1 VEFSFI
7 GVQKMTGRL
16 RFAALLALVLAV
28 ATVASAT
35 TPEQLIDDG
44 HFKQARGLVDR
55 QLQANPNDAEM
66 NWLMARIHRAFGDL
80 PGAIDYA
87 QKAVQ
92 LAPSK
97 ADYLLTL
104 AELQGRVAQQSNML
118 KQAVLARNIHKEL
131 ETAFQLEP
139 SNLDA
144 RWGLLQY
151 YWMAPSFMG
160 GDKSKARE
168 MATEIGKLNQSQG
181 YMAQAVIAADEKR
194 TADVES
200 DYKKAIQADPK
211 NYDARIS
218 LAQFYDAQN
227 KYDQAEEQ
235 YRAATKAAPARVE
248 GYAGLA
254 KIFAIRGQWAE
265 LDRLLSESERQVS
278 DNLQPY
284 YEAGLSLLNSGKDLS
299 RAEQYLRKY
308 IGQEAEGNAPSLPD
322 AHWRLSQVL
331 DRLGRRPEAIAELNT
346 AVKMDPGFEQAKKDL
361 KKMHG

>member
-1 VEFSFI
+1 
-7 GVQKMTGRL
+7 MTGRL
-16 RFAALLALVLAV
+16 RFTALLALVLAV

-35 TPEQLIDDG
+35 TPEQLVDDG
-44 HFKQARGLVDR
+44 HFKQARALVDR
-55 QLQANPNDAEM
+55 QLQANPNNAEM
-66 NWLMARIHRAFGDL
+66 NWLMARIHRAFGDI

-97 ADYLLTL
+97 ADYLLTM
-104 AELQGRVAQQSNML
+104 AELQGRLAQQSNML
-118 KQAVLARNIHKEL
+118 KQAMLARTIHKEL

-151 YWMAPSFMG
+151 YWMAPSIMG
-160 GDKSKARE
+160 GDKAKARE
-168 MATEIGKLNQSQG
+168 MATEISKLNVSQG
-181 YMAQAVIAADEKR
+181 YVAQAVIAADEKR

-200 DYKKAIQADPK
+200 DYKKAIEADPK
-211 NYDARIS
+211 NYDAHIS
-218 LAQFYDAQN
+218 LAQFYMGEDQK

-235 YRAATKAAPARVE
+235 YRAATKLTPTKID
-248 GYAGLA
+248 GYVGLA
-254 KIFAIRGQWAE
+254 KIYGMRGQSAE
-265 LDRLLSESERQVS
+265 LDRLLSESEREVS

-284 YEAGLSLLNSGKDLS
+284 YDAGLALLNSGKDLS

-308 IGQEAEGNAPSLPD
+308 MGQEAEGNAPSLPD

-331 DRLGRRPEAIAELNT
+331 DKEGRRPEAIAELNT
-346 AVKMDPGFEQAKKDL
+346 AVRMNPGFEPAKKDL

>member
-1 VEFSFI
+1 
-7 GVQKMTGRL
+7 
-16 RFAALLALVLAV
+16 
-28 ATVASAT
+28 
-35 TPEQLIDDG
+35 
-44 HFKQARGLVDR
+44 
-55 QLQANPNDAEM
+55 
-66 NWLMARIHRAFGDL
+66 MARIHRACGDI
-80 PGAIDYA
+80 PGAINFA
-87 QKAVQ
+87 QRAVQ
-92 LAPSK
+92 LAPNK
-97 ADYLLTL
+97 ADYHLTL

-118 KQAVLARNIHKEL
+118 KQAMLARAIHKEL

-139 SNLDA
+139 SNVDA

-160 GDKSKARE
+160 GDKGKAKA
-168 MATEIGKLNQSQG
+168 MAAEIAKLDASQG
-181 YMAQAVIAADEKR
+181 FVALAVIATDEKKP
-194 TADVES
+194 AEVERN
-200 DYKKAIQADPK
+200 YQKAIEADPK

-218 LAQFYDAQN
+218 LAQFYMGDDQK

-235 YRAATKAAPARVE
+235 YRAATKIAPTKID

-254 KIFAIRGQWAE
+254 KIYAMRGQSSE
-265 LDRLLSESERQVS
+265 LDRLLSESEREVS

-284 YEAGLSLLNSGKDLS
+284 YEAGLALLNSGKDLS

-308 IGQEAEGNAPSLPD
+308 MGQEAEGNAPSLPD

-331 DRLGRRPEAIAELNT
+331 DKEGRRPEAIAELNT